1 MNVIKSG
8 QNLISVGMRQLFDK
22 GVWQLLLKIKL
33 SLQYDSRLIWSYKD

>member
-33 SLQYDSRLIWSYKD
+33 KINGRLIRSYKD